1 MELKLT
7 NLLSYGY
14 GIFLILF
21 FLMHLLPHS
30 DNNSQLNW
38 RSFTLFSIKY
48 MLFEPP
54 LFSSP
59 YLSFTTFF
67 LIGDW
72 WKTLVFNGWPD
83 HFFMLKSKALK
94 EKLSVGTDRYFPNV
108 FVEMK
113 ELKDKLVSLDSLEEV
128 GKLDERSINQDST

>member
-1 MELKLT
+1 M
-7 NLLSYGY
+7 
-14 GIFLILF
+14 
-21 FLMHLLPHS
+21 
-30 DNNSQLNW
+30 
-38 RSFTLFSIKY
+38 
-48 MLFEPP
+48 
-54 LFSSP
+54 
-59 YLSFTTFF
+59 
-67 LIGDW
+67 
-72 WKTLVFNGWPD
+72 FNGWPD